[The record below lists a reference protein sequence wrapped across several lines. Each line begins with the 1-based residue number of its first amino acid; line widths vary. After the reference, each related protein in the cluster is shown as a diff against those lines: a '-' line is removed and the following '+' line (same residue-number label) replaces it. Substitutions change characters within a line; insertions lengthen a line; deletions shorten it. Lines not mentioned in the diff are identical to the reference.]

1 MERRSFVRSSLAA
14 ALFAPGALS
23 LPDLAHATPRRRS
36 AADPVRLSNNEN
48 PLGMPEAAR
57 TAITDAIVKLGN
69 RYPNLGGEVVTRLSQ
84 KLGVARENVVL
95 GNGSSEILQMVVQ
108 AMSVGGQNVRVVI
121 PDPTYESVERYSIAM
136 GAQVVKVPLRADHT
150 HDLDRMRAA
159 AKSGTGPV
167 LVFICNPNNPTG
179 TLTPVEP
186 VAVWIREAP
195 ANTWFLIDE
204 AYFEFV
210 SDPGYRTFVPEAT
223 SRPNVVVS
231 RTFSKI
237 YGLAGVRLGY
247 GVADRETIQKVDAF
261 ASGTNINQFALVAGL
276 ACMADDGTFMRRSL
290 TVNNDGR
297 KFVYQTLDQVGLE
310 YLPSHAN
317 FVMHR
322 IHGDLSA
329 YITRMREAGVLVGR
343 RFPPMLSY
351 NRVSIGLP
359 EELQVWAEALR
370 KLKAD
375 GAL

>member
-23 LPDLAHATPRRRS
+23 LPDLAHAAPRRRS

-69 RYPNLGGEVVTRLSQ
+69 RYPNLGGEVVTRIAQ

-150 HDLDRMRAA
+150 HDLDRMRAE
-159 AKSGTGPV
+159 AKAGTGPV
-167 LVFICNPNNPTG
+167 LIFICNPNNPTG
-179 TLTPVEP
+179 TITPVEP
-186 VAVWIREAP
+186 IAAWIREAP

-210 SDPGYRTFVPEAT
+210 SDRGYRTFIPEAT

-247 GVADRETIQKVDAF
+247 GVADRETIQKADAF

-276 ACMADDGTFMRRSL
+276 ACMADDGVFTRRSL
-290 TVNNDGR
+290 AVTNDGR
-297 KFVYQTLDQVGLE
+297 KFIYQTLDQVGLE

-322 IHGDLSA
+322 IQGDLSA

-359 EELQVWAEALR
+359 EELQVWAGALR
-370 KLKAD
+370 K
-375 GAL
+375 GV

>member
-23 LPDLAHATPRRRS
+23 LPDLAHAATRRRS
-36 AADPVRLSNNEN
+36 AADPIRLSSNEN

-57 TAITDAIVKLGN
+57 KAIADAIVPLGN
-69 RYPNLGGEVVTRLSQ
+69 RYPNLNGEVVTRLAA

-121 PDPTYESVERYSIAM
+121 PDPTYESVERYSAAM
-136 GAQVVKVPLRADHT
+136 GAQVVKVPLRPDHT
-150 HDLDRMRAA
+150 HDLDRMRAEA
-159 AKSGTGPV
+159 RGSSGPV

-186 VAVWIREAP
+186 VAEWIRSAP
-195 ANTWFLIDE
+195 ANTWFLVDE

-210 SDPGYRTFVPEAT
+210 SDAGYRTFVPEAT
-223 SRPNVVVS
+223 SRPQVIVS

-247 GVADRETIQKVDAF
+247 GVANPETIQKVDRF
-261 ASGTNINQFALVAGL
+261 AAGTNINQFALVAGL
-276 ACMADDGTFMRRSL
+276 ACMEDDGTFMRKSL
-290 TVNNDGR
+290 AVNADGR
-297 KFVYQTLDQVGLE
+297 TFIFRTLDQLGLE
-310 YLPSHAN
+310 YLPTHAN

-322 IHGDLSA
+322 INGDLTA

-343 RFPPMLSY
+343 RFPPMLTY

-359 EELQVWAEALR
+359 EELQAWAGALQ
-370 KLKAD
+370 KLRAD
-375 GAL
+375 GGL

>member
-23 LPDLAHATPRRRS
+23 LPDLAHGAMRRRS
-36 AADPVRLSNNEN
+36 TAGPIRLSNNEN

-57 TAITDAIVKLGN
+57 KAIADAIMTLGN
-69 RYPNLGGEVVTRLSQ
+69 RYPNLNGEVVTRLAQ

-121 PDPTYESVERYSIAM
+121 PDPTYESVERYATAM
-136 GAQVVKVPLRADHT
+136 GAQVVKVALRADHT
-150 HDLDRMRAA
+150 HDLDRMRAEA
-159 AKSGTGPV
+159 RGSSGPV

-186 VAVWIREAP
+186 VAEWIRSAP
-195 ANTWFLIDE
+195 ANTWFLVDE

-210 SDPGYRTFVPEAT
+210 KDPGYRTFISEAT

-247 GVADRETIQKVDAF
+247 GVANAETIEKVDRFSA
-261 ASGTNINQFALVAGL
+261 GTNINQFALVAGL
-276 ACMADDGTFMRRSL
+276 ACLADDGTFMGQSIA
-290 TVNNDGR
+290 VNDAGR
-297 KFVYQTLDQVGLE
+297 NFIYQTLDQVGLE
-310 YLPSHAN
+310 YLPTHAN

-322 IHGDLSA
+322 IQGDLAA

-343 RFPPMLSY
+343 RFPPMLTY

-359 EELQVWAEALR
+359 EELQVWAGALR
-370 KLKAD
+370 KLRAD